1 MRGRSGGRRR
11 KEGCRSFG
19 EMRIN
24 RGRMEWP
31 VGSALKSVERERMC
45 VWVWVSWVDECE
57 CLKDSG
63 K

>member
-1 MRGRSGGRRR
+1 MRGRFGGGRR

-31 VGSALKSVERERMC
+31 VGSASKSERERMC
-45 VWVWVSWVDECE
+45 VRVWVSWVDESE
-57 CLKDSG
+57 CLKDTG